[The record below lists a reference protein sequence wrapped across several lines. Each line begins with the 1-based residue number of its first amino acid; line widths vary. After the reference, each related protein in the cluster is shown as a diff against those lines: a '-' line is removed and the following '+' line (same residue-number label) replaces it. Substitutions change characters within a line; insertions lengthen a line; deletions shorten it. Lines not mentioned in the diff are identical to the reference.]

1 MKVNLMKFV
10 VVFLSAV
17 LSFSIL
23 HAEVNQTLAIKPI
36 SNVTGFSDYLDES
49 NCKHPVERNYYSV
62 CWEDSLGQPI
72 SGWTKIDG
80 NLIDQVNTKKR
91 PSFFKDT
98 EIKTISPKQIAMPN
112 HLGHTFANDSDND
125 WSYDSLKSTYNMLN
139 ITAMNGQVNTG
150 IWRRIENRGKEI
162 AKFRGSVVAITLVE
176 YHQEKRFNIVY
187 PMNYYRIYLY
197 NEASAGEYQDECY
210 MVENKPYSKGGLRLV
225 DVKIDCEQLKIE
237 KGIK

>member
-1 MKVNLMKFV
+1 MRINLKSIVIFCMM
-10 VVFLSAV
+10 

-23 HAEVNQTLAIKPI
+23 NAETLSGVKPI
-36 SNVTGFSDYLDES
+36 TGFSDYLGDT
-49 NCKHPVERNYYSV
+49 NCKRPVERNYYSV
-62 CWEDSLGQPI
+62 CWNSELGMPI

-91 PSFFKDT
+91 PNFFKDN
-98 EIKTISPKQIAMPN
+98 EIKTISPKQIVMPN

-162 AKFRGSVVAITLVE
+162 AKQEGSVVAITLVE
-176 YHQEKRFNIVY
+176 YHQEKKFNIVY
-187 PMNYYRIYLY
+187 PMNYYRIYLF
-197 NEASAGEYQDECY
+197 NEASAGEYPDECY
-210 MVENKPYSKGGLRLV
+210 MVENKPYSKGGLRLI

>member
-1 MKVNLMKFV
+1 MKVNLKSII
-10 VVFLSAV
+10 VFCML

-23 HAEVNQTLAIKPI
+23 NAETLSGVKPI
-36 SNVTGFSDYLDES
+36 TGFSDYLGDA
-49 NCKHPVERNYYSV
+49 NCKQPIERNYYSV
-62 CWEDSLGQPI
+62 CWNSELGMPI

-91 PSFFKDT
+91 PNFFKDN
-98 EIKTISPKQIAMPN
+98 EIKTISPKQIVMPN

-162 AKFRGSVVAITLVE
+162 AKQEGSVVGITLVE
-176 YHQEKRFNIVY
+176 YHQEKKFNIVY
-187 PMNYYRIYLY
+187 PMNYYRIYLF
-197 NEASAGEYQDECY
+197 NEASAGEYPDECY
-210 MVENKPYSKGGLRLV
+210 MVENRPYSKGGLRLA
-225 DVKIDCEQLKIE
+225 DVKIDCKQLKIE

>member
-1 MKVNLMKFV
+1 MRINLIKVIALI
-10 VVFLSAV
+10 AI
-17 LSFSIL
+17 LSFGIL
-23 HAEVNQTLAIKPI
+23 NAAEVNEKENKPFTVV
-36 SNVTGFSDYLDES
+36 SGVSDYLDES
-49 NCKHPVERNYYSV
+49 NCSQPVERNYYSV
-62 CWEDSLGQPI
+62 CWNSDIGMPI

-80 NLIDQVNTKKR
+80 LLIDQVNTKKR
-91 PSFFKDT
+91 PSFFKDK
-98 EIKTISPKQIAMPN
+98 EIKTISSKQITMPN

-162 AKFRGSVVAITLVE
+162 AKFHGSVTAITLVE
-176 YHQEKRFNIVY
+176 YHKEKRFGIIY

-210 MVENKPYSKGGLRLV
+210 MVENKPYSKGSIRLV
-225 DVKIDCEQLKIE
+225 DVKIECNQLKLE
-237 KGIK
+237 KRK

>member
-1 MKVNLMKFV
+1 MKINLMKLV
-10 VVFLSAV
+10 VICMM

-23 HAEVNQTLAIKPI
+23 NAETLSGVKPI
-36 SNVTGFSDYLDES
+36 TGFSDYLDES

-98 EIKTISPKQIAMPN
+98 EIKTISPRQITMPN

-197 NEASAGEYQDECY
+197 NEASVGEYPDECY
-210 MVENKPYSKGGLRLV
+210 MVENRPYSKGGLRLA
-225 DVKIDCEQLKIE
+225 DVKIDCKQLKIE

>member
-1 MKVNLMKFV
+1 MRINLKSII
-10 VVFLSAV
+10 VFCML

-23 HAEVNQTLAIKPI
+23 NAETLSGVKPI
-36 SNVTGFSDYLDES
+36 TGFSDYLGDT
-49 NCKHPVERNYYSV
+49 NCKQPVERNYYSV
-62 CWEDSLGQPI
+62 CWNSELGMPI

-91 PSFFKDT
+91 PNFFKDN
-98 EIKTISPKQIAMPN
+98 EIKTISPKQIVMPN

-162 AKFRGSVVAITLVE
+162 AKQEGSVVAITLVE
-176 YHQEKRFNIVY
+176 YHQEKKFNIVY
-187 PMNYYRIYLY
+187 PMNYYRIYLF
-197 NEASAGEYQDECY
+197 NEASAGEYPDECY
-210 MVENKPYSKGGLRLV
+210 VVENKPYSKGSIRLA
-225 DVKIDCEQLKIE
+225 DVKIDCNQLKIE
-237 KGIK
+237 KELK